1 MHRLFDYINRNVTTP
16 ISEQDFEIL
25 LSHFIY
31 KKIRRKQYFLQ
42 KGEVC
47 KYGAFILK
55 GSMRKYYIDDKGAE
69 HIVDLYIEDWWAA
82 DRESY
87 TMLTPTIYDID
98 ACEDCEVL
106 LLTNENVIKIT
117 NEFPAF
123 NELRLKMDL
132 NHYIANQK
140 RVTSS
145 ISFSAEKRYLNFI
158 ENHPDFLQRFPQHY
172 IASYLGITKET
183 LSRVRKDSLHK

>member
-117 NEFPAF
+117 NEFPSF